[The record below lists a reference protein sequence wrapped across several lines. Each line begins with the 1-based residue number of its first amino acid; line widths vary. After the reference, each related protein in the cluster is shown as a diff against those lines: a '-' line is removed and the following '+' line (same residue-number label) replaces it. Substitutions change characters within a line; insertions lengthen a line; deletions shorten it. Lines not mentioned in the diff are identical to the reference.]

1 MADPVAVGITSKV
14 KTMSPSKISTF
25 EQCPKK
31 FELSYIHG
39 VREPSGEAQVRGT
52 LVHAALEALFKAE
65 PSERSEDLAFEE
77 LERYWYEEMAGDPDH
92 QQAVAAIGEDA
103 FLEAASK
110 NLANYFGIEPIDQVR
125 RVAVEGVER
134 NVSVELTGLVEQ
146 DPELKV
152 TLRGIIDRLDREADG
167 SLTVVDYKT
176 GKAPSPRFAEGKM
189 PQLYLYAAM
198 VKAMTGELP
207 ARAKLYFLG
216 QGATVVEAVVT
227 AEKNNEQRRR
237 ANRTWKAVV
246 DAFTATREGRSDAFE
261 AKPSKLCDWCYFSK
275 PEFMEAHPYLRCPKY
290 PGA

>member
-31 FELSYIHG
+31 FELSFIYG

-52 LVHAALEALFKAE
+52 LVHAALEALYRAE
-65 PSERSEDLAFEE
+65 PGERSEELAFEE
-77 LERYWYEEMAGDPDH
+77 LERYWYEEMSGSEDH
-92 QQAVAAIGEDA
+92 QQAVAEKGEDA
-103 FLEAASK
+103 FLEAAAQ
-110 NLANYFGIEPIDQVR
+110 NLRNFFTIEPIDQVR
-125 RVAVEGVER
+125 AVAVEGVER
-134 NVSVELTGLVEQ
+134 NVSVELTGLAER

-176 GKAPSPRFAEGKM
+176 GKAPNPRFAEGKM

-216 QGATVVEAVVT
+216 AGATVVRAEIT
-227 AEKNNEQRRR
+227 PEKNNAQRRR
-237 ANRTWKAVV
+237 ANDTWRAVV
-246 DAFTATREGRSDAFE
+246 DAYEATREGRSDAFA

-275 PEFMEAHPYLRCPKY
+275 PAFMEAHPYLRCPQY

>member
-1 MADPVAVGITSKV
+1 MAEPVAVGITSKV

-31 FELSYIHG
+31 FELSYIFG

-52 LVHAALEALFKAE
+52 LVHAALEALFKVE
-65 PSERSEDLAFEE
+65 PGDRSEEFAFEE
-77 LERYWYEEMAGDPDH
+77 LERYWYEEMANEDDH
-92 QQAVAAIGEDA
+92 QQAIASVGEDA
-103 FLEAASK
+103 FLEAAAK
-110 NLANYFGIEPIDQVR
+110 NLANYFTIEPIETVR

-134 NVSVELTGLVEQ
+134 NVSVELTGLAERHP
-146 DPELKV
+146 DLKV

-176 GKAPSPRFAEGKM
+176 GKAPNPRYAEDKM

-198 VKAMTGELP
+198 IKAMTGELP

-216 QGATVVEAVVT
+216 TGATVVSAEVT
-227 AEKNNEQRRR
+227 PDKNNDQRRR
-237 ANRTWKAVV
+237 ANRAWGAVV
-246 DAFTATREGRSDAFE
+246 DAYEASREGRPDAFA

-275 PEFMEAHPYLRCPKY
+275 AEFMEAHPHLRCPQY
-290 PGA
+290 PGT